1 MLKKDFDVNIPGHC
15 IRCKLY
21 ANELRGFRRVV
32 LCGHGFGGHRGNRAM
47 ERYAERTLSKY
58 KGTAV
63 VVFDLPA
70 HGDDVKKKLTLSDCD
85 TYITAVTEYIRDS
98 MHVSDIYVYATSF
111 GAFLFLRYLQNHGN
125 PYRKLAFRCP
135 AVRMYQVMQGSILQ
149 SGDMEKLEKGKDA
162 MIGFDRKVRISSDF
176 LKELEAAE
184 LWEQPFFDFA
194 DDIFLLHGTKDEII
208 PIAQVTEFADNNC
221 IELLTVEKADHRFS
235 DPNTMD
241 LATQAVNR
249 FFAFE

>member
-21 ANELRGFRRVV
+21 GNEPRGFQKVI

-58 KGTAV
+58 KSTAV

-70 HGDDVKKKLTLSDCD
+70 HGDDVKKKLTLTDCD
-85 TYITAVTEYIRDS
+85 TYITAVTEHIRNS
-98 MHVSDIYVYATSF
+98 MQVPDIYVYATSF
-111 GAFLFLRYLQNHGN
+111 GAFLFLWYLQKHGN

-135 AVRMYQVMQGSILQ
+135 AVRMYQVMQSSILQ
-149 SGDMEKLEKGKDA
+149 SKDATLLEKGKDA
-162 MIGFDRKVRISSDF
+162 LIGFDRKVRISGDF
-176 LKELEAAE
+176 LRELEAAD
-184 LWEQPFFDFA
+184 LWELPFFDYA
-194 DDIFLLHGTKDEII
+194 DDLLLIHGTKDEII
-208 PIAQVTEFADNNC
+208 PIAQVQEFADNNC
-221 IELLTVEKADHRFS
+221 IEFLPIEKADHRFS
-235 DPNTMD
+235 DPTTMD

-249 FFAFE
+249 FFAFD